1 MQRRDETK
9 AVRCRVQNGLSTVWR
24 RLYCAVWASMVCC
37 WWRLA
42 PSWFPLRYLLLLL
55 LLLGTC
61 TTTIP
66 ATSADF
72 SYGTQLVWKF
82 QPRQPCDHKEGRCY
96 QKRPLGCCCHLY
108 DGLLCAALQTA
119 APVAL
124 KGRKGPVQLS
134 RYFASSRQSTSDLIC
149 TLQWRIAAGVSD
161 GAMSEA
167 GDGSPVKEAGSSP
180 VKRALQ
186 SFSSA
191 VGSVVQQQCSNSNS
205 EKRGEKKQC
214 RVQGGERKSSR
225 GKCTC
230 KARCNCSQQVAEGK
244 VEPQLVLLQI
254 LG

>member
-1 MQRRDETK
+1 
-9 AVRCRVQNGLSTVWR
+9 
-24 RLYCAVWASMVCC
+24 
-37 WWRLA
+37 
-42 PSWFPLRYLLLLL
+42 
-55 LLLGTC
+55 
-61 TTTIP
+61 
-66 ATSADF
+66 
-72 SYGTQLVWKF
+72 
-82 QPRQPCDHKEGRCY
+82 
-96 QKRPLGCCCHLY
+96 
-108 DGLLCAALQTA
+108 
-119 APVAL
+119 
-124 KGRKGPVQLS
+124 
-134 RYFASSRQSTSDLIC
+134 
-149 TLQWRIAAGVSD
+149 
-161 GAMSEA
+161 MS
-167 GDGSPVKEAGSSP
+167 EAGSSP

>member
-1 MQRRDETK
+1 MLPRSQK
-9 AVRCRVQNGLSTVWR
+9 R
-24 RLYCAVWASMVCC
+24 RL
-37 WWRLA
+37 
-42 PSWFPLRYLLLLL
+42 
-55 LLLGTC
+55 G
-61 TTTIP
+61 
-66 ATSADF
+66 
-72 SYGTQLVWKF
+72 
-82 QPRQPCDHKEGRCY
+82 
-96 QKRPLGCCCHLY
+96 CCHLY

-191 VGSVVQQQCSNSNS
+191 VGSVVQQQCSNS